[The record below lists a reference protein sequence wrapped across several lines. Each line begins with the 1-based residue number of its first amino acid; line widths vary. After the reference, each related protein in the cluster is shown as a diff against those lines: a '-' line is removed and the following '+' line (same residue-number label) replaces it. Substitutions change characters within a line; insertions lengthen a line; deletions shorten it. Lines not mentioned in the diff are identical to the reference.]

1 MADFRRDA
9 HIAQIYAVKAKMKT
23 AGTIHRKDL
32 SRQLGRLER
41 ELREYD
47 KHRKAAACRG

>member
-1 MADFRRDA
+1 MINVQRDA
-9 HIAQIYAVKAKMKT
+9 HIAKIYAVKAKMKT

-32 SRQLGRLER
+32 GRQLRRLER

-47 KHRKAAACRG
+47 KWHKSEGW